1 MQAFYSD
8 QFVLPLPVGH
18 RFPMAKYAML
28 RDAVAQQLPA
38 IQLLQAPRASDRAL
52 LRAHTPAYVQAI
64 ADGSVSPAVMRE
76 IGFPWSEA
84 MAERARRSVGATVA
98 AAHSALRTGIGA
110 SLAGGTHHA
119 YADKGGGFCVFN
131 DVAVAARVLQAQRAR
146 DGGSLHV
153 AVVDLDVHQGNGTA
167 RIFQGDNS
175 VFTLSLHGEKNF
187 PFRKEAGDI
196 DVGLPDGCGD
206 AEYLAALHGALR
218 ELDCRCNPELVFFLA
233 GADPFEGDRLG
244 RLKLTPAGMRARDQQ
259 VFDWCLVRGIP
270 VVLLMAG
277 GYGLRIEETVALQLE
292 SFRQALGF
300 WSKFQEA
307 FRGARSGQFQMV

>member
-1 MQAFYSD
+1 
-8 QFVLPLPVGH
+8 
-18 RFPMAKYAML
+18 
-28 RDAVAQQLPA
+28 
-38 IQLLQAPRASDRAL
+38 
-52 LRAHTPAYVQAI
+52 
-64 ADGSVSPAVMRE
+64 MRE

-98 AAHSALRTGIGA
+98 AARSALRRGIGA

-146 DGGSLHV
+146 EGRSLQV

-167 RIFQGDNS
+167 RIFQGDDS

-206 AEYLAALHGALR
+206 VDYLAALDLALL
-218 ELDCRCNPELVFFLA
+218 ELEQRCSPQLVFFLA

-244 RLKLTPAGMRARDQQ
+244 RLKLTASGMQMRDQR
-259 VFDWCLVRGIP
+259 VFDWCLERQVPI
-270 VVLLMAG
+270 VLLMAG
-277 GYGLRIEETVALQLE
+277 GYGVRIEETVALQLAT
-292 SFRQALGF
+292 FRLAWAF
-300 WSKFQEA
+300 WQKWKNGST
-307 FRGARSGQFQMV
+307 